1 MNGPTLMERFSDFE
15 PSSGQVALWWLGQ
28 AGFLYRASG
37 VTALLDPFL
46 APHEGR
52 RFETMLLPDTAT
64 GIDVIMCSHEHI
76 DHFDA
81 RSIPALAAASPG
93 ACIVVPRPIV
103 SMVTELGIAEDRVI
117 GTQPGEKVEIEG
129 VWIHPVPARHGVE
142 IDDAYTFGTEL
153 SDGLVRYLGF
163 VLESDGVRLYHAG
176 DTILYDG
183 MAEGLRDI
191 GVDVAMLPIN
201 GRDSYRESAGLV
213 GNLDE
218 RESAF
223 LTREMGA
230 ETLIPMHYELF
241 AHNRGYPARV
251 LDTIDR
257 EGLDVSVL
265 TPTRREPFIVTSA
278 RARR

>member
-1 MNGPTLMERFSDFE
+1 MNDRSLMERFSRLE
-15 PSSGQVALWWLGQ
+15 AGGGQMALWWLGQ

-37 VTALLDPFL
+37 VTALIDPFL

-52 RFETMLLPDTAT
+52 RFETMLSPQDAS
-64 GIDVIMCSHEHI
+64 GVDVILCSHEHI

-81 RSIPALAAASPG
+81 ESVPALAAASPG
-93 ACIVVPRPIV
+93 ARIVVPRPIV

-117 GTQPGEKVEIEG
+117 GTQPGEKVEIDG
-129 VWIHPVPARHGVE
+129 LRIHPVPARHGVE
-142 IDDAYTFGTEL
+142 ISDAYTFGTEL
-153 SDGLVRYLGF
+153 SDGLVRYLGY

-183 MAEGLRDI
+183 MAEGLREI

-201 GRDSYRESAGLV
+201 GRDSYREAAGLV

-218 RESAF
+218 REAVF
-223 LTREMGA
+223 LTRDMGA
-230 ETLIPMHYELF
+230 ETLIPTHYELF
-241 AHNRGYPARV
+241 AHNRGYPSRV

-257 EGLDVSVL
+257 EDLDVSVL
-265 TPTRREPFIVTSA
+265 VPTRREPFVFTAA
-278 RARR
+278 RG